1 MNWTSADRVRPS
13 KALLAGAAATAA
25 FSAGLAHADTYQW
38 MNDSATYGYFCQ
50 YSIPN
55 TLADESCA
63 PSSAVN
69 TLAYLQATYA
79 TQLGGVQL
87 VGSGYA
93 GWNATAQTLQ
103 GFFGTD
109 KNGSWGPGQTGGLEN
124 YLTSIGAA
132 DLVTLDAVVFNSS
145 PAYPSW
151 VAQNAV
157 PAFGDFYGW
166 MSGGAGVYFDVI
178 YGGGGTG
185 PGDVAGHVLAMVG
198 LDWNDANGDGV
209 VDESEGATFTAID
222 PLDPSAAY
230 SGSDVLGPPKLTT
243 ISVWQDAAGE
253 LLQFSYLQYQGELPF
268 NSGNYST
275 ASGFIGGGI
284 SISVIPAPAAWIA
297 AIVAGACGSRRRR

>member
-1 MNWTSADRVRPS
+1 MNRHASMTSHFRVAIRSAPFAVAS
-13 KALLAGAAATAA
+13 LAA
-25 FSAGLAHADTYQW
+25 SVAHADLYHW

-69 TLAYLQATYA
+69 TFAYLQTTYA

-109 KNGSWGPGQTGGLEN
+109 ENGSSGPGQTAGLEN
-124 YLTSIGAA
+124 YLASIGAA
-132 DLVTLDAVVFNSS
+132 DLVALDAVSFESS
-145 PAYPSW
+145 PEYPSW

-157 PAFGDFYGW
+157 PTFGDFHGW
-166 MSGGAGVYFDVI
+166 MSGGAGVYFDII
-178 YGGGGTG
+178 YAGGGTG
-185 PGDVAGHVLAMVG
+185 PGDVSGHVLAMVG

-209 VDESEGATFTAID
+209 VDESEGAIFTAID
-222 PLDPSAAY
+222 PLDPSQAY
-230 SGSDVLGPPKLTT
+230 SGSDVLGPPKPTT

-253 LLQFSYLQYQGELPF
+253 LLQFRYLQYQGELPF
-268 NSGNYST
+268 NAGNYAT

>member
-1 MNWTSADRVRPS
+1 MNWTSSDRVHPS

-69 TLAYLQATYA
+69 TFVYLQTTYA

-103 GFFGTD
+103 GFFGTTQAGTSPTSAA
-109 KNGSWGPGQTGGLEN
+109 NGLDN
-124 YLTSIGAA
+124 YLSSIGAA
-132 DLVTLDAVVFNSS
+132 NLVTREAISATGD

-151 VAQNAV
+151 VTQNVV
-157 PAFGDFYGW
+157 PTFGDFHGW
-166 MSGGAGVYFDVI
+166 MSSGAVVVVSIGYAQ
-178 YGGGGTG
+178 GGGHEIT
-185 PGDVAGHVLAMVG
+185 MVG

-230 SGSDVLGPPKLTT
+230 SGSDVLGPPKPTT

-253 LLQFSYLQYQGELPF
+253 LLQFRYLQYQGELPF
-268 NSGNYST
+268 NAGNYAT
-275 ASGFIGGGI
+275 ASGFIGGGV